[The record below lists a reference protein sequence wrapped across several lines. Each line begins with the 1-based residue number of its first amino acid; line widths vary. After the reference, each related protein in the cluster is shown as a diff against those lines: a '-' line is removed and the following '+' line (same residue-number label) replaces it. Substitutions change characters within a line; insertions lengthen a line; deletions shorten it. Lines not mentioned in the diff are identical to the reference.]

1 MTVTAI
7 FDQMVSALLDKGNAN
22 SLEKE
27 RLAALLIPRLRLNTY
42 TANLATPHA
51 LLVKREEQPVTT

>member
-7 FDQMVSALLDKGNAN
+7 FDQIVSALLDKGDAN

-27 RLAALLIPRLRLNTY
+27 RLATLLIPRLRQNTISQ
-42 TANLATPHA
+42 NLATPNA
-51 LLVKREEQPVTT
+51 LLVKREEQLSTA

>member
-7 FDQMVSALLDKGNAN
+7 FDQMVSALLEKGDGN

-27 RLAALLIPRLRLNTY
+27 RLAALLIPRLNT
-42 TANLATPHA
+42 
-51 LLVKREEQPVTT
+51 